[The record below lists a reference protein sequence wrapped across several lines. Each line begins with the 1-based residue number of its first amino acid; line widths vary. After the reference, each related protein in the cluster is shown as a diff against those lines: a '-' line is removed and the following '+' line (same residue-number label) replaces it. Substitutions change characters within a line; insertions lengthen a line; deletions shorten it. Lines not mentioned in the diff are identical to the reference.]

1 MPTLAGEGINT
12 HTGTNFK
19 VLDFT
24 LILNGWC
31 YLAVREP
38 PNYLLFV
45 VQEPS
50 NYLLLGGPAEFH
62 YD

>member
-1 MPTLAGEGINT
+1 MDRIIHLIRMPLLE
-12 HTGTNFK
+12 K
-19 VLDFT
+19 Y
-24 LILNGWC
+24 GWC